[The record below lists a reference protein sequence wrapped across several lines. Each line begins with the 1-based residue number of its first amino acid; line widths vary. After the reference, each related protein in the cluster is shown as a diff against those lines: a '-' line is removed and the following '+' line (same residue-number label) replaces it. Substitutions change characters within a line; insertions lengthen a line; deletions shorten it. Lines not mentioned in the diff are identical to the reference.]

1 MPDASKIKRKATS
14 DRLRERAVAVI
25 SLAAMW
31 KYDGSDFSKRDW
43 NRARG
48 RGVSVGRRNL
58 RVTVLAF
65 ATGLAYVFRR
75 RG

>member
-1 MPDASKIKRKATS
+1 
-14 DRLRERAVAVI
+14 
-25 SLAAMW
+25 MW
-31 KYDGSDFSKRDW
+31 KYDESDLSKRDW

-48 RGVSVGRRNL
+48 RGVWVGRRNF